1 MLQNHLPQVLV
12 TGGSGFFGGILKR
25 RLLSEGFSCVNL
37 DLVADPDRHPQL
49 VSIQGDLRDK
59 ALLAGIFREH
69 NISAVMHCAAL
80 LAHGSMNEQDLWTS
94 NVEGTRNLA
103 DACRNAGVRKLIFT
117 STNCLWASNAG
128 RAIREDEPPAPIEIY
143 GRSKLAAEQLLA
155 DYTGDMNIVILRCP
169 TIIDSG
175 RLGLLAILF
184 EFIEEGR
191 KVWVVGDGS
200 NRYQFVYAQ
209 DLATACLL
217 ALEHEGSDIFHVGSD
232 NVRPLR
238 EIYQAVISA
247 AGSRSR
253 VASLSKQPA
262 IAAMRLAHALKISPL
277 GPYHYQMIA
286 EDFAFDTTK
295 IRERLGWRPTL
306 SNEEMLVRAFKYYV
320 QQRDEIRTRKNVSAH
335 SRPAAM
341 GAIRL
346 LKWIS

>member
-1 MLQNHLPQVLV
+1 MPHVLI

-25 RLLSEGFSCVNL
+25 RLLADGYSCINI
-37 DLVADPDRHPQL
+37 DLVADPDQHPQL
-49 VSIQGDLRDK
+49 TSIQGDLRDK
-59 ALLAGIFREH
+59 ALLASLFREYS
-69 NISAVMHCAAL
+69 ISAVMHCAAL
-80 LAHGSMNEQDLWTS
+80 LAHGSMDEKDLWNS

-103 DACRNAGVRKLIFT
+103 DACRASGVRKLVFT
-117 STNCLWASNAG
+117 STNCLWASNVG
-128 RAIREDEPPAPIEIY
+128 HAIREDEAPAPIEIY

-155 DYTGDMNIVILRCP
+155 DYHDLQIVILRCP

-184 EFIEEGR
+184 EFIDEGR

-209 DLATACLL
+209 DLATACIL
-217 ALEHEGSDIFHVGSD
+217 AMKYEGSNIFHVGSD
-232 NVRPLR
+232 NVRSLR
-238 EIYQAVISA
+238 EIYQAVIDAS
-247 AGSRSR
+247 GSRAR
-253 VASLSKQPA
+253 VASLPKGPA

-295 IRERLGWRPTL
+295 IREHLGWRPTL
-306 SNEEMLVRAFKYYV
+306 SNEEMLVRAFQYYS
-320 QQRDEIRTRKNVSAH
+320 QQRDEIRARRNVSAH
-335 SRPAAM
+335 SKPAAM

>member
-1 MLQNHLPQVLV
+1 MPHVLI

-25 RLLSEGFSCVNL
+25 RLLADGYSCINI
-37 DLVADPDRHPQL
+37 DLVADLDQHPQL
-49 VSIQGDLRDK
+49 TSIQGDLRDK
-59 ALLAGIFREH
+59 ALLASLFREH
-69 NISAVMHCAAL
+69 SISAVMHCAAL
-80 LAHGSMNEQDLWTS
+80 LAHGSMDEKELWSS

-103 DACRNAGVRKLIFT
+103 DACRASGVRKLVFT
-117 STNCLWASNAG
+117 STNCLWASNVG
-128 RAIREDEPPAPIEIY
+128 HAIREDEAPAPIEIY

-155 DYTGDMNIVILRCP
+155 DYNDLQVVILRCP

-209 DLATACLL
+209 DLATACIL
-217 ALEHEGSDIFHVGSD
+217 AMKYDGSNIFHVGSD
-232 NVRPLR
+232 NVRSLR
-238 EIYQAVISA
+238 EIYQAVIDA
-247 AGSRSR
+247 AGSRAR
-253 VASLSKQPA
+253 VASLPKGPA

-295 IRERLGWRPTL
+295 IREHLGWRPTL
-306 SNEEMLVRAFKYYV
+306 SNEEMLVRAFQYYS
-320 QQRDEIRTRKNVSAH
+320 QQRDEIRARKNVSAH
-335 SRPAAM
+335 SKPAAM